1 MIPMMATLLQ
11 SVDKVSEIDKK
22 ILSND
27 EKESENTFIDNMRSM
42 LTSLSQ
48 SINKVSEID
57 KKISQ
62 IDKKEPENTFINNMR
77 SMLIS
82 LSQSIDKVSKTDKKI
97 SQVDIIELIEKFPN
111 TYQLCNEDLNKFAL
125 LLRKGVYPYEY
136 MNSCERFNEE
146 SLPLKKYFYDELNKK
161 DISEEDYAHAL
172 KVWEVFKIKNLGEYH
187 MYMFR
192 PTHYYLQM
200 YLKTLGICV

>member
-27 EKESENTFIDNMRSM
+27 KKESENTFIDNMRSM

-48 SINKVSEID
+48 SIDKVSEI
-57 KKISQ
+57 
-62 IDKKEPENTFINNMR
+62 
-77 SMLIS
+77 
-82 LSQSIDKVSKTDKKI
+82 DKKI

-111 TYQLCNEDLNKFAL
+111 TYRLCNKDLNKFAL
-125 LLRKGVYPYEY
+125 PLRKGVYPYEY